1 VFDPDLVGVLFSLV
15 AKRSKLKG
23 LRGEIEGSSGQ
34 RLRQILEEDS
44 DLHSHLLASK
54 RSNTSISMGDKCFL
68 KIYRSPQEGENHDVE
83 ILKNLT
89 RHTGFR
95 NLSPYVGRLDY
106 RSPQLETTSLALL
119 ADFIPNVGNAWEM
132 AQTAI
137 ETYFDEMLA
146 DRDLLPQVAK
156 GQSAVMD
163 EKIGEF
169 FLEMTSLLGKRT
181 AGMHVAMASVN
192 QVKGFEPEPF
202 SLLYQKSLYQSLR
215 TLVRRSFSSIPPLLP
230 EFDKDLQQA
239 LKEVLSS
246 EKEYLGYMQKTMERG
261 KIPARKTRI
270 HGNYKLDKLL
280 FTGKDFIITDY
291 EGEVEHPISVRR
303 LKHCALKDVASLLS
317 SYHFAVFKGYLH
329 RKEFVPVNA
338 NFLRP
343 LAAHWFQRVSHAFLD
358 GYLPAMEGKG
368 LIPAEEEQ
376 VRGLLNIYML
386 EKAVEELRIFA
397 QREPESLVIPIKALE
412 KLRQDISSGD

>member
-1 VFDPDLVGVLFSLV
+1 
-15 AKRSKLKG
+15 
-23 LRGEIEGSSGQ
+23 
-34 RLRQILEEDS
+34 
-44 DLHSHLLASK
+44 
-54 RSNTSISMGDKCFL
+54 
-68 KIYRSPQEGENHDVE
+68 
-83 ILKNLT
+83 
-89 RHTGFR
+89 
-95 NLSPYVGRLDY
+95 
-106 RSPQLETTSLALL
+106 
-119 ADFIPNVGNAWEM
+119 
-132 AQTAI
+132 
-137 ETYFDEMLA
+137 
-146 DRDLLPQVAK
+146 
-156 GQSAVMD
+156 
-163 EKIGEF
+163 
-169 FLEMTSLLGKRT
+169 
-181 AGMHVAMASVN
+181 
-192 QVKGFEPEPF
+192 
-202 SLLYQKSLYQSLR
+202 
-215 TLVRRSFSSIPPLLP
+215 
-230 EFDKDLQQA
+230 
-239 LKEVLSS
+239 
-246 EKEYLGYMQKTMERG
+246 MQKTMERG